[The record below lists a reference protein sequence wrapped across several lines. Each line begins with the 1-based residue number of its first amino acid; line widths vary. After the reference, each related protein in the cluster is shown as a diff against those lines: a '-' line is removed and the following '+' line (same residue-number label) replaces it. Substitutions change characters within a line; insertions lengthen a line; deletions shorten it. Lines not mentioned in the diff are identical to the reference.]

1 MHAGALHSH
10 HHLQIARRRPL
21 ARTPLFSRSPQP
33 ITRTSITLDLD
44 EAERRSSIQD
54 RAAGIEDDV
63 ASVLGD
69 QYAGI
74 WYDEAE
80 AGQLKVGVT
89 PSAGKFADGMRQ
101 LAERYGVVADMDLV
115 TVRFTHAELEQKQ
128 NDVRKRIADIVDAGR
143 ARTSYNTK
151 LNMVL
156 VTALAKLLPS

>member
-1 MHAGALHSH
+1 M
-10 HHLQIARRRPL
+10 
-21 ARTPLFSRSPQP
+21 
-33 ITRTSITLDLD
+33 
-44 EAERRSSIQD
+44 
-54 RAAGIEDDV
+54 
-63 ASVLGD
+63 GD

-89 PSAGKFADGMRQ
+89 PSAGKFADGMRR

-115 TVRFTHAELEQKQ
+115 TVRFTQAELEQKQ
-128 NDVRKRIADIVDAGR
+128 NDVRKRIADIVDTGR

-156 VTALAKLLPS
+156 VTA